1 MGPWG
6 KRPSDEAGPRG
17 DVIKRGICKCQTGGF
32 LKCCL
37 QWWLPRNKPLGEQM
51 RPEKEV
57 SDPAPGRATSVSM
70 RKLRHI
76 KRPIEQHAFYGLG
89 TFYFSCAGTGTGRC
103 TQRARTALNELAD
116 PLGRHVGKQ
125 AHGGRGP
132 RRRLETWGPL
142 SLQQTMSSQPG
153 ATVQAAGGP
162 ERRALAHLLQAG
174 AMPVQVSPWSLMLE
188 PQRNSFRPQT
198 PGECG
203 AGDAL

>member
-1 MGPWG
+1 
-6 KRPSDEAGPRG
+6 
-17 DVIKRGICKCQTGGF
+17 
-32 LKCCL
+32 
-37 QWWLPRNKPLGEQM
+37 M

-103 TQRARTALNELAD
+103 TERARTALNELAD

-132 RRRLETWGPL
+132 RRRLGTWGPL

-153 ATVQAAGGP
+153 TTVQAAGAQSVGSSHIFSRRGRCRCRCHLGRSCWSP
-162 ERRALAHLLQAG
+162 ETFLQATDPRG
-174 AMPVQVSPWSLMLE
+174 SAE
-188 PQRNSFRPQT
+188 
-198 PGECG
+198 
-203 AGDAL
+203 